1 MEDLDWR
8 TPSICGAGN
17 NCPEVAITADSV
29 FVRSSLARDTT
40 PVRFTHREWRDL
52 LDGIA
57 KGEFTV

>member
-29 FVRSSLARDTT
+29 FIRSSLARNAP

-57 KGEFTV
+57 KGEFTI